1 MEERKRLFV
10 TIDRSLLGVS
20 RVRGSLKEIE
30 KKSVERKQLKKRGGG
45 ERLVYN
51 LNSYIQYLKI

>member
-30 KKSVERKQLKKRGGG
+30 KKNVEREAVKKKGGG
-45 ERLVYN
+45 EI
-51 LNSYIQYLKI
+51 SI